1 MTIKALFSTPS
12 SEPHF
17 KDIKLPAPKDDEVTV
32 QLLAVGYNH
41 LAKARAKGAHYTAS
55 KDESIVG
62 IDGVGKVKGTGELVY
77 FISMGGTYA
86 QELNVPKTA
95 LYPLPVNSSEEDVDR
110 VIALAN
116 SAFASANA
124 FSNRIDNVPE
134 NASMAVLGVTGT
146 SGRLAIQVAKNLF
159 GVKTVIGIG
168 RSQKK
173 LDQLKKDEPLL
184 DDVICLEESD
194 ESIISGGK
202 LSDVDIVFDLVW
214 GSSATRILNA
224 VVKSKKTPHKRLV
237 WVQTG
242 QIGGEKA
249 DISPMA
255 LRLTNLVIV
264 GSGFGPQPYSEIV
277 KLIRLLVEKLANGT
291 IGKSVP
297 YKPLPFGTADRRWK
311 DELGDERAFFKF

>member
-1 MTIKALFSTPS
+1 MTVKALFSTPS
-12 SEPHF
+12 SEPYF
-17 KDIKLPAPKDDEVTV
+17 KDIELPPPKDHEVTV

-41 LAKARAKGAHYTAS
+41 LAKARARGAHYTAS
-55 KDESIVG
+55 KDETIVG

-86 QELNVPKTA
+86 QELNVPKAA
-95 LYPLPVNSSEEDVDR
+95 LYPLPANSSEEDIDR

-134 NASMAVLGVTGT
+134 NASMAILGVTGT
-146 SGRLAIQVAKNLF
+146 SGRLAIQVAKNMF

-168 RSQKK
+168 RSQTK
-173 LDQLKKDEPLL
+173 LGQLKKDEPLL
-184 DDVICLEESD
+184 DDVICLGKSD
-194 ESIISGGK
+194 ESIISSGK

-214 GSSATRILNA
+214 GDSASRILNA
-224 VVKSKKTPHKRLV
+224 AVKSKIVPHKRLI

-242 QIGGEKA
+242 QIGGDKA

-264 GSGFGPQPYSEIV
+264 GSGFGPQPFSEIV
-277 KLIRLLVEKLANGT
+277 KLTKVLVEKLADGT
-291 IGKSVP
+291 IGKGVP
-297 YKPLPFGTADRRWK
+297 YKPLPFDTADKRWN
-311 DELGDERAFFKF
+311 DDLGDERVYFKF